1 MEDNKNRNHDQEDR
15 DYKDA
20 PTTTDFEKSRLNND
34 PNLGNTEEEKWEED
48 DLNRSIDDSLNISNP
63 IDNPDDDFEGNSIID
78 DIDYNPDLEEESDID
93 IDDEDLN
100 DESDFNEPDIEDEDE
115 EDEEEDEINNEN
127 SDLDDDF
134 TNRKN

>member
-34 PNLGNTEEEKWEED
+34 PNSGNTEEEKWEED

-78 DIDYNPDLEEESDID
+78 DIDYKPDLEEESD

-100 DESDFNEPDIEDEDE
+100 DESDFNEPDIEDEE
-115 EDEEEDEINNEN
+115 EDEDDEINNEN